1 MEMSILS
8 LVEYDVNIT
17 TITDYYNGLAVD
29 SDLILFVTLDSDFLY
44 YQKYELFE
52 AITNYYS

>member
-1 MEMSILS
+1 MSILS

-17 TITDYYNGLAVD
+17 TITDYYNGQAEN

-44 YQKYELFE
+44 YQKYELFQ
-52 AITNYYS
+52 AIKNYYS